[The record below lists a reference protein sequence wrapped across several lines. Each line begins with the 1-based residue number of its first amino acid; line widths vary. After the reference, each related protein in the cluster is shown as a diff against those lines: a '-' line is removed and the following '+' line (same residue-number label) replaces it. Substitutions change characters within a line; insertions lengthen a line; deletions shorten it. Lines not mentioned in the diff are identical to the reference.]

1 MNKACRQASSTT
13 DTDQVMFPVVFF
25 SFSVGL
31 NVCFNVLFCVK
42 PLCMAL
48 RKTTVEICNKM
59 CDHIPQ

>member
-31 NVCFNVLFCVK
+31 NVCFNVQC
-42 PLCMAL
+42 PLL
-48 RKTTVEICNKM
+48 RETPLYGTTKNNC
-59 CDHIPQ
+59 